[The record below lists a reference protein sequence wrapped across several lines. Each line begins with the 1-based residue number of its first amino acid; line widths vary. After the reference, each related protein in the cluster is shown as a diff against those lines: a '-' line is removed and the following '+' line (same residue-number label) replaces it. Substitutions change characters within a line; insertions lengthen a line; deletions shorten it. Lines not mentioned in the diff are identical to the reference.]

1 MIGFVLDRARQTA
14 IVAVFVTTLA
24 FLLVH
29 LAPGDP
35 FSASPDDPRE
45 LAVARAELRV
55 RYGLDRPLY
64 VQYPVMLGNMIRGRF
79 GTSYMQARPVTE
91 IIAATL
97 PRTIILMA
105 PALLIGILAGAA
117 LGTWQGT
124 RAERLGD
131 RAVSAVAL
139 ATLSFPEFLIA
150 LILSTV
156 FAVRLQWFPATGMTG
171 AASSATSFAGVAGD
185 VVWHAVLPVATL
197 ALVIACV
204 VSRFQRAAVVSAM
217 NEEFIRAVRAKGVPP
232 RRLILNHVVR
242 RTGGSLFTVI
252 GLLLPALVGGAAL
265 VEFVFNWPGAG
276 YMLLRAVTARDYP
289 LVVALVLIGS
299 IAVSIGSALADIG
312 AALANPAARL
322 EA

>member
-1 MIGFVLDRARQTA
+1 MIAFALDRARQTV

-64 VQYPVMLGNMIRGRF
+64 VQYPVMLGNMVRGEF
-79 GTSYMQARPVTE
+79 GTSYMQARPVSEVMAVT
-91 IIAATL
+91 I

-131 RAVSAVAL
+131 RATSAAAL
-139 ATLSFPEFLIA
+139 VTLSFPEFLIA
-150 LILSTV
+150 LILSTI
-156 FAVRLQWFPATGMTG
+156 FAVRLKWFPATGMTD
-171 AASSATSFAGVAGD
+171 AAAGPASFAGLVTDIA
-185 VVWHAVLPVATL
+185 WHAALPVATL

-204 VSRFQRAAVVSAM
+204 VSRYQRAAVVGAM
-217 NEEFIRAVRAKGVPP
+217 DEEFIRAVRAKGVPQ
-232 RRLILNHVVR
+232 RRLITHHVVR
-242 RTGGSLFTVI
+242 RTAGSLFTII

-276 YMLLRAVTARDYP
+276 YTLLRAVTARDYP
-289 LVVALVLIGS
+289 LVVALVLVGS

-312 AALANPAARL
+312 AALANPATRL